1 MLGRITSLF
10 KLPLAKEK
18 AKTELEDAERQ
29 LLNHEAQALYHT
41 KMTEYYRETFY
52 RLQSYTKEM

>member
-1 MLGRITSLF
+1 MLGKITGLF

-18 AKTELEDAERQ
+18 AKEDLEEAERQ
-29 LLNHEAQALYHT
+29 LLNHEAQALYHS

-52 RLQSYTKEM
+52 RLQSYTGRA